1 LACDGSTYTSK
12 SPTNPLQKWLVGVFL
27 YTLFFFLKIN
37 KLYIHSAFF
46 STLVIK
52 HATRPLQKEKNHE
65 TRQEKEKS
73 RNTGTKD
80 DEHPQRKSQS
90 TKECNGLGLF
100 AE

>member
-1 LACDGSTYTSK
+1 V
-12 SPTNPLQKWLVGVFL
+12 VGGRFSL
-27 YTLFFFLKIN
+27 HSFFFFLKIN